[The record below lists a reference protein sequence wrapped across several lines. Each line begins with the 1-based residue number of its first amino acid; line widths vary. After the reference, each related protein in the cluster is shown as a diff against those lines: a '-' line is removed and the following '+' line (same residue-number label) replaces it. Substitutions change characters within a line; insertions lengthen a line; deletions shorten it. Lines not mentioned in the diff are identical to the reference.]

1 MTKTKNRKE
10 QTKLLVLGAILTA
23 VVIILQLLGAFSRI
37 GPCSISLVL
46 IPIVIGAAMCG
57 VGIATWL
64 GLVFG
69 AVVLL
74 SGDATAFLQL
84 SVFGTVVTVLLKGA
98 LAGFLAGITFKVF
111 NKINFY
117 LAVLLTAIVC
127 PVVNTGVFIL
137 GCFVFFF
144 KDLAAWAPAG
154 QSTVAYIFLGLVGG
168 NFIFEVLSNIIL
180 SPVIT
185 RVLNLTKK

>member
-1 MTKTKNRKE
+1 MTKSKNKKE
-10 QTKLLVLGAILTA
+10 KIQLLVLGALLTA
-23 VVIILQLLGAFSRI
+23 VVIVLQLLGAFIRF
-37 GPCSISLVL
+37 GPFSISLVL
-46 IPIVIGAAMCG
+46 IPIVIGASMCG

-74 SGDATAFLQL
+74 SGDAAAFLQL

-98 LAGFLAGITFKVF
+98 LAGLFAGLTFKAF
-111 NKINFY
+111 KNINFY
-117 LAVLLTAIVC
+117 LAVLLSAIVC
-127 PVVNTGVFIL
+127 PLVNTGVFVL

-168 NFIFEVLSNIIL
+168 NFIFEILSNIIL

-185 RVLNLTKK
+185 RVLNITKK